1 MKNYHFILTVLL
13 FISSPGISQ
22 NSTKPIYNISKDE
35 IVNFFKSDEPET
47 GIGRGRNIIL
57 EKVPEKIN
65 PDSDKNQPKLNVT
78 NTNSNRRALNFAIQF
93 EYDSSLIL
101 PESRNL
107 LLTISKALNEKD
119 IKNHRFLLEGHT
131 DAKGSQNYNLLLS
144 KRRAN
149 SVKSFLIANGIAEQR
164 LTVDGKGALD
174 LIDPVNPYSA
184 SNRIVRLIDLR

>member
-1 MKNYHFILTVLL
+1 MKTFERFGINLTESEQKLFLDRLGVSNVQVSMEFLSEFIGKVLSQIPFQNYKMLERGF
-13 FISSPGISQ
+13 G
-22 NSTKPIYNISKDE
+22 NI
-35 IVNFFKSDEPET
+35 P
-47 GIGRGRNIIL
+47 
-57 EKVPEKIN
+57 
-65 PDSDKNQPKLNVT
+65 
-78 NTNSNRRALNFAIQF
+78 
-93 EYDSSLIL
+93 
-101 PESRNL
+101 
-107 LLTISKALNEKD
+107 NEKD
-119 IKNHRFLLEGHT
+119 IKDHRFLIEGHT